1 MVSGVV
7 ACCPENRK
15 AGHSSGFCLFAA
27 SGKIR
32 DYTGLQVIGLYW
44 TSSNWR
50 HGDGPLPGLSLGP

>member
-32 DYTGLQVIGLYW
+32 DYTGLQVIGLYI
-44 TSSNWR
+44 
-50 HGDGPLPGLSLGP
+50 GLQVIGAMAMGRCLG